1 MTDRDR
7 LIELIR
13 KSQCV
18 EILDNYADD
27 FKKPCP
33 IESLANYL
41 LDNGIIVAPMPMAD
55 WLKQELIEYVQKRC
69 MEEL

>member
-7 LIELIR
+7 LIELLEN
-13 KSQCV
+13 SPT
-18 EILDNYADD
+18 LDVMYGELEEWQQAAD
-27 FKKPCP
+27 
-33 IESLANYL
+33 YL

-55 WLKQELIEYVQKRC
+55 WLKRELTEHVYKRC